1 MNEFVLLFD
10 LISAAGIITVAY
22 LLYKKFYRPGSTK
35 ERARETAYEEGFSDA
50 VKYFGLKKL
59 YEDDPVLKRRMESVF
74 GEAGVTHRIAALL
87 EQSEDRAASQ
97 SSKERTKPGA
107 GKIR

>member
-10 LISAAGIITVAY
+10 LISAAGIIAVAY
-22 LLYKKFYRPGSTK
+22 LLYKKFFKQSSSK
-35 ERARETAYEEGFSDA
+35 DSAKETAYEEGFSDA

-59 YEDDPVLKRRMESVF
+59 YQDDPVLKRRMEAVF

-87 EQSEDRAASQ
+87 EQSEGRAANQSPKSQ
-97 SSKERTKPGA
+97 ARENT
-107 GKIR
+107 GKVR